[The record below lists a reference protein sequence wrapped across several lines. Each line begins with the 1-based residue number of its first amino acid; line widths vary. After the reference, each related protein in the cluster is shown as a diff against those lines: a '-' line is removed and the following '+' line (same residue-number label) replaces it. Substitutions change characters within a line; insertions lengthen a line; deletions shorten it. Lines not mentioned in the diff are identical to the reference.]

1 MQERPF
7 AECYVPPP
15 AFTPKAAKAKESHD
29 AATATD
35 AAKKGKKDASSKAT
49 SKVTSKVSKAGTGG
63 GSSEQVEH
71 AAQALTTSAPAAA
84 SGYV

>member
-29 AATATD
+29 TTTATD

-49 SKVTSKVSKAGTGG
+49 SKATSKASKGGTGG
-63 GSSEQVEH
+63 GRSEHVEK